1 VWVSVA
7 VAQVQTLQ
15 LSCFEARGIFLDQGL
30 NPPMFPALAGGFSSK
45 LIFNFSWEY
54 ILTQLPNSKGHCLRL
69 AEVEG
74 MAQRW

>member
-1 VWVSVA
+1 
-7 VAQVQTLQ
+7 
-15 LSCFEARGIFLDQGL
+15 
-30 NPPMFPALAGGFSSK
+30 MFPALAGGFSSK

-69 AEVEG
+69 AEAEG

>member
-1 VWVSVA
+1 MWDLPGPGA
-7 VAQVQTLQ
+7 
-15 LSCFEARGIFLDQGL
+15 E
-30 NPPMFPALAGGFSSK
+30 PPMFPALAGGFSSK

-69 AEVEG
+69 AEAEG